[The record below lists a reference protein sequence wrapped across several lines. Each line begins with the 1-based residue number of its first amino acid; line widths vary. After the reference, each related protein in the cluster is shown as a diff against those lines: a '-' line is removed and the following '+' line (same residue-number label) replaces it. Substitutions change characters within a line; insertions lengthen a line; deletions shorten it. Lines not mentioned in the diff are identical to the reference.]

1 MKSKRYAVVDENRC
15 VACGACIKE
24 CPRDAIDIWKG
35 CYAKIDAAC
44 CIGCGKCS
52 VSCPADSIELHN
64 REDRN
69 E

>member
-24 CPRDAIDIWKG
+24 CSRHAISIWKG
-35 CYAKIDAAC
+35 CYAKIDVAW

-52 VSCPADSIELHN
+52 VICPVGSIELQKM
-64 REDRN
+64 EDKN